1 MPILQNH
8 RHEAF
13 AQARAR
19 GARLDDAYEDA
30 GFAPGRGHACRL
42 AHTPEVA
49 ERIAELRADQARLAD
64 AGAQAV
70 IISLLRIAKASE
82 DLGTPAGVKEAR
94 LTLLEARR
102 MTGELA
108 SWRARERVMEHYY
121 EEELTQLYQQEADE
135 EEIEDGRSA
144 NA

>member
-1 MPILQNH
+1 MPILQNN

-13 AQARAR
+13 AQARAK

-30 GFAPGRGHACRL
+30 GFAPGRGHASRL

-64 AGAQAV
+64 ASVQAV
-70 IISLLRIAKASE
+70 IVALLRIAKVGE

-94 LTLLEARR
+94 LTLLEAQRL
-102 MTGELA
+102 TGALA
-108 SWRARERVMEHYY
+108 SSRSHERDTEFRF
-121 EEELTQLYQQEADE
+121 
-135 EEIEDGRSA
+135 GF
-144 NA
+144 